1 MLITFSGYHI
11 KQLKIVFVFSFSNLF
26 STTER
31 PQRKPLPYVN
41 VRYSAPTHLVSPAL
55 DTMRKRSLN
64 DRKRGLDFMDGE
76 L

>member
-1 MLITFSGYHI
+1 VKT
-11 KQLKIVFVFSFSNLF
+11 VFLSSFSNLF

-41 VRYSAPTHLVSPAL
+41 VRYNAPTHLVSPAL

-64 DRKRGLDFMDGE
+64 DRKRGFDFMDGE

>member
-1 MLITFSGYHI
+1 MVVSVY
-11 KQLKIVFVFSFSNLF
+11 SFSNLF

-41 VRYSAPTHLVSPAL
+41 VRYNAPTHLVSPAL

-64 DRKRGLDFMDGE
+64 DRKRGFDFMDGE
-76 L
+76 M